1 MWGIALF
8 LIPLAVLLLPVLLG
22 LAAPRVSQA
31 ALDIEIDALPAAV
44 WRVLM
49 KPETSGANIERV
61 GEGQWIEDLGIA
73 RIRVRTIEA
82 RENERLVRDLED
94 ASIPMRARWTVE
106 LAALDGKTRIRA
118 SNATEVAPG
127 GWRAPLVRFLMR
139 FMSGPRRALVHYFRR
154 LGGALGVEV
163 RIEDAPANA

>member
-1 MWGIALF
+1 VWGTLLF

-22 LAAPRVSQA
+22 VAAPRVSRA
-31 ALDIEIDALPAAV
+31 ALDVEVDALPAAV

-49 KPETSGANIERV
+49 KPETSGAIIERV
-61 GEGQWIEDLGIA
+61 GEDAWIEDLGIA
-73 RIRVRTIEA
+73 RIRVRTLEA
-82 RENERLVRDLED
+82 RENERLVRELED

-106 LAALDGKTRIRA
+106 LTAVDGRTRIRA
-118 SNATEVAPG
+118 SNETEVARG
-127 GWRAPLVRFLMR
+127 TWRAPLVRFLMR

-163 RIEDAPANA
+163 HIDDAPVSA